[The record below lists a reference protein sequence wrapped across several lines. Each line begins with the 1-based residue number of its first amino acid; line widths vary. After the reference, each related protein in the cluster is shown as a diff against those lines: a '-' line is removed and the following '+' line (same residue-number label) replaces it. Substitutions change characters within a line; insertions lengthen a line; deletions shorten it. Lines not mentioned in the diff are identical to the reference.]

1 MLSIWKP
8 RRPGNRDACYWL
20 EVWYSAANYAKLAEQ
35 LKLFSLPDSH
45 HNVGGAALCCA
56 NTAINV
62 KLLSKDNV
70 N

>member
-1 MLSIWKP
+1 
-8 RRPGNRDACYWL
+8 
-20 EVWYSAANYAKLAEQ
+20 VNYAKLAEQ
-35 LKLFSLPDSH
+35 LKLFSLPDSR

>member
-1 MLSIWKP
+1 LLPFTKFD
-8 RRPGNRDACYWL
+8 NRGTFESTKL
-20 EVWYSAANYAKLAEQ
+20 VVYAKLAEQ
-35 LKLFSLPDSH
+35 LKLFSLPDSR

>member
-1 MLSIWKP
+1 LSVLI
-8 RRPGNRDACYWL
+8 Y
-20 EVWYSAANYAKLAEQ
+20 YAKLAEQ
-35 LKLFSLPDSH
+35 LKLFSLPDSR